1 MELKFNRIQDLSDAR
16 YASAMMARWVGF
28 EMLGPNALPIAG
40 IQEITGWINGPELI
54 LELNTDE
61 EISENRLLSWMDVL
75 PVKGIECNANF
86 YRQFAGKEEFEGLT
100 WLITDDK
107 LQTLASEDKV
117 FTHSSEKATA
127 LPQKHILKLA
137 STSGYNRELLENY
150 AGLSLDCEYFENPAL
165 KNYEHWNS
173 FFEDLEWV

>member
-28 EMLGPNALPIAG
+28 EMLGSTALPVAS

-54 LELNTDE
+54 LEINSDE

-75 PVKGIECNANF
+75 PVKGIECPANL

-100 WLITDDK
+100 WLITDGNI
-107 LQTLASEDKV
+107 QTLATEDKV
-117 FTHSSEKATA
+117 FTHSHTELVDLA
-127 LPQKHILKLA
+127 QKHILKLD
-137 STSGYNRELLENY
+137 STIRFNRELLEQY
-150 AGLSLDCEYFENPAL
+150 AGISLNCEYFENPAL
-165 KNYEHWNS
+165 KNYESWNS
-173 FFEDLEWV
+173 FFEELEWV